1 MKWINVTDSLPS
13 SGKDVVVVCD
23 YLQTGNYQWEIAGNY
38 QYEIAFFCC
47 RNGWRINR
55 LIDHLKVIKWA
66 ELPPIEPE

>member
-23 YLQTGNYQWEIAGNY
+23 YLQTGNY